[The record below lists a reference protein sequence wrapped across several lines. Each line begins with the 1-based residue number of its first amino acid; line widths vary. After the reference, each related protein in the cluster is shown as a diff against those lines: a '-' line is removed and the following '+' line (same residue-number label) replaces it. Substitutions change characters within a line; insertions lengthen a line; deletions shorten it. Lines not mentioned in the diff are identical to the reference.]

1 MSDQRKNT
9 GSAPDQGDWF
19 ADIFDSASLT
29 KSQRRVGEVILRNP
43 RLASFADT
51 AELAQRSDVNNSTVV
66 RTAQALGYRGWPDL
80 QRELRARYLAT
91 ISSEDTLI
99 EHGSYQSPLHDALD
113 HDIENLRHTAESITG
128 ADATKTVEALSSARN
143 ILVLGYGSFAGPAGL
158 LAHLGSTMGY
168 PIAHESRGNVH
179 LASALNTLST
189 DDVLVVVN
197 MWRTNRQSVLAAES
211 AHEKGT
217 TVIAITDMRH
227 SRIADAAD
235 HLLVVPSEG
244 ISFFQSITAAT
255 SVVYG
260 LLAGMEATNPDRSR
274 IALRRT
280 QQLWKDL
287 EVYSD

>member
-1 MSDQRKNT
+1 MSDQRR
-9 GSAPDQGDWF
+9 SAESRPDQTDWF
-19 ADIFDSASLT
+19 EDIFNSKSLS

-66 RTAQALGYRGWPDL
+66 RTAQALGFRGWPDL
-80 QRELRARYLAT
+80 QRELRARYLTT

-113 HDIENLRHTAESITG
+113 HDIDNLRQTAESITG
-128 ADATKTVEALSSARN
+128 EDATAAIAALSSARET
-143 ILVLGYGSFAGPAGL
+143 LVLGYGSFAGPAGL

-168 PIAHESRGNVH
+168 SIHHESRGNVH
-179 LASALNTLST
+179 LASALNSLDTN
-189 DDVLVVVN
+189 DVLVVVN
-197 MWRTNRQSVLAAES
+197 MWRTNRQSVLAAEA

-217 TVIAITDMRH
+217 TVVAITDMRH
-227 SRIADAAD
+227 NRIANAAD

-260 LLAGMEATNPDRSR
+260 LLAGMEASKPDRSR
-274 IALRRT
+274 ATLRRT
-280 QQLWKDL
+280 QQLWKEL

>member
-1 MSDQRKNT
+1 MSEHEFDADAATNQSR
-9 GSAPDQGDWF
+9 WF
-19 ADIFDSASLT
+19 AAILDPATLT
-29 KSQRRVGEVILRNP
+29 KSQRRVAEVILRNP

-99 EHGSYQSPLHDALD
+99 EHGSYQSPLHDALE
-113 HDIENLRHTAESITG
+113 HDIDNLRHTGEAITG
-128 ADATKTVEALSSARN
+128 DEATETINALAFAAN

-168 PIAHESRGNVH
+168 SIAHEARGNVH
-179 LASALNTLST
+179 LASALNSLGN
-189 DDVLVVVN
+189 DDVLLVVN
-197 MWRTNRQSVLAAES
+197 MWRLNKQSVLAAES
-211 AHEKGT
+211 ARAKGT
-217 TVIAITDMRH
+217 TIVAITDMRH
-227 SRIADAAD
+227 SRIADTAD

-255 SVVYG
+255 SVIYG
-260 LLAGMEATNPDRSR
+260 LLAGMEAAHPERSR
-274 IALRRT
+274 TALRRT

-287 EVYSD
+287 DVYSD